1 MAKQKLSPTARRAK
15 AARDLAFAK
24 TPARRAKKA
33 HSQRERRK
41 NPCPKGYD
49 YDHKR
54 QKCVTIESNRG
65 NEGKGTKEEKGKTYN
80 TK

>member
-41 NPCPKGYD
+41 NPCPEGHD

-54 QKCVTIESNRG
+54 QKCVSIGSNRG
-65 NEGKGTKEEKGKTYN
+65 NEGEGTKKESGKTYN

>member
-1 MAKQKLSPTARRAK
+1 MAQKLSPTAKRAK
-15 AARDLAFAK
+15 AARDKMYAMSADRK
-24 TPARRAKKA
+24 AKKA

-49 YDHKR
+49 YDHRR
-54 QKCVTIESNRG
+54 QKCVTIKSNRG
-65 NEGKGTKEEKGKTYN
+65 NKGEGTKKEGKENYN

>member
-1 MAKQKLSPTARRAK
+1 MTKQKLSPAARRAK

-24 TPARRAKKA
+24 TPARKAKKA

-49 YDHKR
+49 YDHRR
-54 QKCVTIESNRG
+54 QKCVTIKSNRG
-65 NEGKGTKEEKGKTYN
+65 NKGEGTKKESSKNYN
-80 TK
+80 TE

>member
-1 MAKQKLSPTARRAK
+1 MAQKLSPTAKRAK
-15 AARDLAFAK
+15 LARDKRYAMSPDRK
-24 TPARRAKKA
+24 AKKA

-54 QKCVTIESNRG
+54 QRCVTIKSNRG
-65 NEGKGTKEEKGKTYN
+65 NEGEGTKKEGKRKYN